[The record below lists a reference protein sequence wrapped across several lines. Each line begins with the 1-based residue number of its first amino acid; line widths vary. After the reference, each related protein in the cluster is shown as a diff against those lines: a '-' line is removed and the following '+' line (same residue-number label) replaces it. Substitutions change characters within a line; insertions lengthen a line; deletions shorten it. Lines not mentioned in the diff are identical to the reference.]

1 MTTQKSNGEKMKT
14 STETKNIAAALA
26 NAQAQLAP
34 VLKNSQ
40 GYGYKYAAL
49 DAVMNSA
56 RDALN
61 ANGLAITQGVESRDG
76 GWFCQTVLLHAS
88 GESIATE
95 CPIFFRSEKKMSD
108 AQAFGSAYTYARRYS
123 FQALLGI
130 APEDDDGRSAGQNTR
145 QSHPRNNQKRDP
157 YPQEYPAVDAL
168 PKLALV
174 MGWQSMPPVSGYLA
188 TVAQGVEAADFTA
201 DQVTE
206 RVKNAFLEAY
216 QSAGGSTRDEWSPE
230 QVEALKSI
238 GNVTE
243 CGDVVALCRGVDV
256 LR

>member
-1 MTTQKSNGEKMKT
+1 MNT
-14 STETKNIAAALA
+14 SAETKNIAAAMSK
-26 NAQAQLAP
+26 AQAQLSP
-34 VLKNSQ
+34 VLKKSE

-76 GWFCQTVLLHAS
+76 GWLCQTVLLHES

-95 CPIFFRSEKKMSD
+95 CPIFFRPEKKMSD
-108 AQAFGSAYTYARRYS
+108 AQSFGSAYTYARRYS

-130 APEDDDGRSAGQNTR
+130 APEDDDGRGAGQNTR
-145 QSHPRNNQKRDP
+145 QSHPRNQRRDP

-188 TVAQGVEAADFTA
+188 TVARGVEAADFTA

-206 RVKNAFLEAY
+206 RVKAAFLEAY
-216 QSAGGSTRDEWSPE
+216 QSAGGSARDEWSPE
-230 QVEALKSI
+230 QVEALKGI

>member
-1 MTTQKSNGEKMKT
+1 MKT

-40 GYGYKYAAL
+40 GYGYKYATL

-56 RDALN
+56 RDGIN
-61 ANGLAITQGVESRDG
+61 ANGLSVAQGIEQRGDLWICVSI
-76 GWFCQTVLLHAS
+76 LMHSS
-88 GESIATE
+88 GEWMITE
-95 CPIFFRSEKKMSD
+95 CPVLFKAEKKMSD

-145 QSHPRNNQKRDP
+145 QPHPRNNQKRDP

-230 QVEALKSI
+230 QVEALKNI

>member
-1 MTTQKSNGEKMKT
+1 MRT
-14 STETKNIAAALA
+14 SQETKNIAAALA
-26 NAQAQLAP
+26 KAQAQLAP

-88 GESIATE
+88 GETIATE
-95 CPIFFRSEKKMSD
+95 CPIFFKADKKLSD

-130 APEDDDGRSAGQNTR
+130 APEDDDGRSAGRNT
-145 QSHPRNNQKRDP
+145 QHPRNNQQREP

-168 PKLALV
+168 PKLAQIF
-174 MGWQSMPPVSGYLA
+174 GWTSMPAVSGYLA
-188 TVAQGVEAADFTA
+188 TVAQGVEAADFTSE
-201 DQVTE
+201 QVIQ
-206 RVKNAFLEAY
+206 RVKSAFLEAY
-216 QSAGGSTRDEWSPE
+216 NNAGGSAHDEWSND
-230 QVEALKSI
+230 QIEALKNI

-243 CGDVVALCRGVDV
+243 CDDIVALCRGVDV

>member
-1 MTTQKSNGEKMKT
+1 MKT
-14 STETKNIAAALA
+14 SQETKNIAAALA
-26 NAQAQLAP
+26 KAQAQLAP

-88 GESIATE
+88 GETIATE
-95 CPIFFRSEKKMSD
+95 CPIFFKADKKLSD

-130 APEDDDGRSAGQNTR
+130 APEDDDGRSAGRNT
-145 QSHPRNNQKRDP
+145 QHPRNNQQREP
-157 YPQEYPAVDAL
+157 YPQEYPAVAAP
-168 PKLALV
+168 PKIVKIFNLT
-174 MGWQSMPPVSGYLA
+174 SMPTDSAYLSELSGEVDISNKTPTREQILNRAKETLA
-188 TVAQGVEAADFTA
+188 DLIRNGEGADGP
-201 DQVTE
+201 E
-206 RVKNAFLEAY
+206 LE
-216 QSAGGSTRDEWSPE
+216 QRLRNMWEVDDLV
-230 QVEALKSI
+230 QI
-238 GNVTE
+238 
-243 CGDVVALCRGVDV
+243 CRGVDV